1 MSNRQLN
8 AVPRLPSPEVA
19 EAVAKILTLQK
30 PDGASGI
37 TVKVA
42 RWRSIAQGQ
51 PTTLHVSG
59 KNFDGSTMM
68 LLVVDAEPVTQAE
81 TVAGWSRSINWEL
94 LQGLEHGSHLTFVF
108 QAVIDENECACPTLF
123 PPLSLEIQEPYE
135 DRTTFSEGDGTDNW
149 NGWMRGEASSD
160 PRDLVVSR
168 DQDGYSLFNKTYT
181 MDSAGVVL
189 KKNFQ
194 NLEVGR
200 TYEFALN
207 VRRWLGQHEA
217 PVLSLNTGIQVVSP
231 PTQITSIYS
240 FVVLKGTFTACS
252 SQMELQIVSHVAT
265 GLGNDY
271 IIREIWVKSP

>member
-8 AVPRLPSPEVA
+8 ALPRLPRPEVVQ
-19 EAVAKILTLQK
+19 AVDNVLTLQK

-42 RWRSIAQGQ
+42 RWRSIEQGQ

-59 KNFDGSTMM
+59 KNLDGSTMM

-94 LQGLEHGSHLTFVF
+94 LQGLEHGSHLTLVF
-108 QAVIDENECACPTLF
+108 QAGIDKNECACPTLF
-123 PPLSLEIQEPYE
+123 PPLSLEIREPYE

-149 NGWMRGEASSD
+149 NGWMRGDAGASL
-160 PRDLVVSR
+160 RDLVVQKDGS
-168 DQDGYSLFNKTYT
+168 GYSLFNNTFT

-207 VRRWLGQHEA
+207 VRRWVGLHA
-217 PVLSLNTGIQVVSP
+217 FPVMSLNAGTQVIAPATELPSGELL
-231 PTQITSIYS
+231 
-240 FVVLKGTFTACS
+240 LKGTFTACS

-265 GLGNDY
+265 GIGNDY